1 LELFRGRQKV
11 FFLKFF
17 GDFGPKKPKL
27 VLGLSEMLKTE
38 IFTKKMFNLIVKKF
52 ASRPANLAPLWSQ
65 LGTNSQNLI
74 KRPFSAASAEGG
86 PPTPDNNVANP
97 RTDYDKFIENRE
109 KVKGMKEQIM
119 DQIPSLEEPQV
130 LQTIK
135 IYNDYKIIDKDIF
148 SQAEKYYIQRT
159 SQFANKEVIRA
170 GINLT
175 QQGRI
180 PDNLF
185 FFEKKLLSLIAM
197 DENMNIFDELRLT
210 VLITRNMKKIKK
222 MPSTSFCSGFIPAVI
237 SKITDKF
244 PQEIKHWAVLA
255 CILIAKNPG
264 ELPREFLNH
273 LECELTDKN
282 LPMLLEISYLLSINN
297 GYQNLPNSTRS
308 S

>member
-1 LELFRGRQKV
+1 
-11 FFLKFF
+11 LKFF
-17 GDFGPKKPKL
+17 GDLGPKKPKL
-27 VLGLSEMLKTE
+27 VLGLPEMLKTE
-38 IFTKKMFNLIVKKF
+38 IFTKKMLNLIVKKF

-65 LGTNSQNLI
+65 LRTNSQNLI
-74 KRPFSAASAEGG
+74 KRPFSAASAQGG
-86 PPTPDNNVANP
+86 PQTPDNNVANP
-97 RTDYDKFIENRE
+97 RNDYDKFIENRE

-135 IYNDYKIIDKDIF
+135 IYNDYKIIDNDIF

-180 PDNLF
+180 PDNLL

-197 DENMNIFDELRLT
+197 DENMNIFDDLRLT
-210 VLITRNMKKIKK
+210 VLITRNLKKIKK
-222 MPSTSFCSGFIPAVI
+222 MPSASFCSGFVPAVI
-237 SKITDKF
+237 AKITDKF

-255 CILIAKNPG
+255 CILLTENPSSV
-264 ELPREFLNH
+264 PKEFLSH
-273 LECELTDKN
+273 LECELTEKN
-282 LPMLLEISYLLSINN
+282 LPML
-297 GYQNLPNSTRS
+297 
-308 S
+308 